1 MQLSLAEDKLSHT
14 LALVLSLHSKKPATM
29 HNLYSLV
36 SDAASVVQRGH
47 TFLQCMV
54 DTMKQQSIPM
64 IMSGCLQSLDKTSYG
79 EPHSFPNGLINPCF
93 SSLTQPLP

>member
-54 DTMKQQSIPM
+54 DTMKQ
-64 IMSGCLQSLDKTSYG
+64 
-79 EPHSFPNGLINPCF
+79 
-93 SSLTQPLP
+93 